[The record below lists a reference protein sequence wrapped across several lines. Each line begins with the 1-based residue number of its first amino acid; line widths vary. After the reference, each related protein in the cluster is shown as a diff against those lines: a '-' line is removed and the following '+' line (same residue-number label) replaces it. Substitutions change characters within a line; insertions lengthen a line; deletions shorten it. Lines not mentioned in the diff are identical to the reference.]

1 MSRNGVAIIRAG
13 MAISCCC
20 RRSLRNRILGIMM
33 VLVTSSVYNM
43 YKLVI
48 FKYVIQY
55 NHIHY

>member
-13 MAISCCC
+13 MAISCC

-48 FKYVIQY
+48 FKYLIQ
-55 NHIHY
+55 